1 MRINE
6 NNILMRPFF
15 YLLLLLC
22 HQHLF
27 GQTPA
32 RFSRLY
38 DENNLWQGIAAVIEV
53 SDQSY
58 LFAGRNIGF
67 WKSDYFMWNC
77 LLNEYGDT
85 ISSVKVVSGDS
96 STYYIGFQALV
107 GENKHFFM
115 AGSQV
120 EYIGQ
125 ALQYSDGYLM
135 KIDEKGSRIWQK
147 NYGGSNYEAIDAL
160 TMTHNNELV
169 IAGVS
174 HSFGDSIWGDIYV
187 VKTDTAGEILW
198 EKTLGDTGF
207 PERCFGMDTTAD
219 GGFVLSGIQGFEF
232 GGMDIFVMK
241 IDEEG
246 DLVWV
251 KTFGYP
257 QKDDNHYPRIRCL
270 KNGDV
275 LLTTALR
282 PGTNS
287 RAQAYMARLSSLS
300 GDVIW
305 EKYYPGGDWHTWFGF
320 AAETPGGSL
329 VNAGAIMEQAP
340 TDPNYNVVLGALT
353 KTDAQGELIWQRKYY
368 TRHDIDNYFFCMT
381 PTSDAGFLMGGIA
394 FRIGNNRQDAW
405 AVKVDSLGCL
415 EPGCDGSVAAPE
427 PGAAIG
433 LSIRP
438 NPVADWLA
446 VASPEAVLLG
456 LRLTDLSGRVLEDV
470 QFFRQHGLREY
481 RLSLAALPPGLY
493 VLSVRTEKGWV
504 VEKVVKQ

>member
-1 MRINE
+1 M
-6 NNILMRPFF
+6 
-15 YLLLLLC
+15 
-22 HQHLF
+22 
-27 GQTPA
+27 T
-32 RFSRLY
+32 
-38 DENNLWQGIAAVIEV
+38 
-53 SDQSY
+53 
-58 LFAGRNIGF
+58 
-67 WKSDYFMWNC
+67 
-77 LLNEYGDT
+77 
-85 ISSVKVVSGDS
+85 
-96 STYYIGFQALV
+96 
-107 GENKHFFM
+107 
-115 AGSQV
+115 GSQA
-120 EYIGQ
+120 EYINQ
-125 ALQYSDGYLM
+125 SFQYSDGYLM
-135 KIDEKGSRIWQK
+135 KLDEKGSRIWQK
-147 NYGGSNYEAIDAL
+147 NYGGSGFESFDAL
-160 TMTHNNELV
+160 ALTSSKDLV
-169 IAGVS
+169 MAGG
-174 HSFGDSIWGDIYV
+174 SFSFNDPAQGDVYV
-187 VKTDTAGEILW
+187 VKTDTSGEIIW
-198 EKTLGDTGF
+198 EKTFGDVDF
-207 PERCFGMDTTAD
+207 PERCWSIDTTAD
-219 GGFVLSGIQGFEF
+219 GGFVLSGIQGFDF
-232 GGMDIFVMK
+232 GGMDVFVMK
-241 IDEEG
+241 ISG
-246 DLVWV
+246 DGEFIWK

-320 AAETPGGSL
+320 AAETPDGSL

-353 KTDAQGELIWQRKYY
+353 KTDAQGNLIWQRKYY

-394 FRIGNNRQDAW
+394 FRVGNNRQDAW

-415 EPGCDGSVAAPE
+415 EPGCAGSVAAPE

-438 NPVADWLA
+438 NPVADWLT

-504 VEKVVKQ
+504 GEQVVKN